1 MAASTGAVAGGAVA
15 AADGAGLLGA
25 LDLAAAAAASCSG
38 MEVRVGGVAWCVVLG
53 EAWAGVGVGEWGGP
67 IV

>member
-1 MAASTGAVAGGAVA
+1 MAV
-15 AADGAGLLGA
+15 ADGAGLLEA

-38 MEVRVGGVAWCVVLG
+38 MEVRVGAVLWCVVLG
-53 EAWAGVGVGEWGGP
+53 EAWAGVEAGECGGP